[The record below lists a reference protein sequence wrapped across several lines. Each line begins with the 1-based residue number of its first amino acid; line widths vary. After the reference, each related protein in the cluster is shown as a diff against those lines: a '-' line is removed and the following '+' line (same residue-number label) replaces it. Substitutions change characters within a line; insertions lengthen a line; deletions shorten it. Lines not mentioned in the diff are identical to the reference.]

1 MTNIY
6 YVIIILFASCLHHIR
21 CADNA
26 PRPNIVFLIAD
37 DLGYGDI
44 GCYGNT
50 TLRTPNIDKLAQE
63 GAKMTQHLTTASM
76 CTPSRAAL
84 MTGRYGIRSGM
95 APTGTVRVCVFG
107 ASTCGLPSS
116 EVTLAELA
124 KEAGY
129 NTAAIGKWHLG
140 LHEERYGDFKKHP
153 LNQGFDRFYGLPGTN
168 IKDFGDE
175 GERIFLDLRPSLNK
189 QLITLWLCII
199 IPLAFLFKAKFVS
212 LLVVIIVLV
221 LWSIPLLTVYWIV
234 DNMKLLNSMLYRDR
248 LIVEQPIRLPG
259 LTHRLAQEA
268 VEFIEESTM
277 QGKPFFLYLAWIHTH
292 TYLAT
297 AKEFEGK
304 SIHGRYGDAVEE
316 LDWGVGR
323 ILEALNRLNIE
334 NNTLVYFTSDNGGH
348 VEEKGLNGEVDGG
361 YNGIL
366 LGGKGHGGVDG
377 GIRVPGI
384 VRWPGHIPK
393 NTITDEPTSLMDLYN
408 IVGVTTGTTQPIN
421 ITLDGKNILPLLNGS
436 TNISPHEFLFHYCG
450 NEVHAVRYRPRTGSK
465 TYKLVYR
472 MPDYLPGTNR
482 CDFFC
487 GCHSARVLEKPLL
500 LDMTSDP
507 GEKSPLPSSYPGYSD
522 IIEAITG
529 AVANHKSSIVP
540 VESQFTARNL
550 IWRPHWQ
557 DCCNFPTCSCTDPKY
572 V

>member
-1 MTNIY
+1 MTHICY
-6 YVIIILFASCLHHIR
+6 GIIILFASCLHHIR

-50 TLRTPNIDKLAQE
+50 TLRTPNIDKLAKE

-116 EVTLAELA
+116 EVTLAEMA

-199 IPLAFLFKAKFVS
+199 VPLAFLFKAKFVS
-212 LLVVIIVLV
+212 LLVVIIVLL
-221 LWSIPLLTVYWIV
+221 LWSISLLSVYWIV

-268 VEFIEESTM
+268 VEFMEESVM

-304 SIHGRYGDAVEE
+304 SKHGRYGDAVEE

-323 ILEALNRLNIE
+323 ILEALDRLNVE

-366 LGGKGHGGVDG
+366 L
-377 GIRVPGI
+377 
-384 VRWPGHIPK
+384 
-393 NTITDEPTSLMDLYN
+393 
-408 IVGVTTGTTQPIN
+408 
-421 ITLDGKNILPLLNGS
+421 
-436 TNISPHEFLFHYCG
+436 
-450 NEVHAVRYRPRTGSK
+450 GSK

-500 LDMTSDP
+500 LAMTSDP
-507 GEKSPLPSSYPGYSD
+507 GERSPLPSSYPGYSD
-522 IIEAITG
+522 IIETIKD

-557 DCCNFPTCSCTDPKY
+557 DCCNFPKCSCTDPKY
-572 V
+572 A